1 MKNKIICSYRVNG
14 RATESSII
22 VDIHRKIKRGK
33 VLRGFNRYTVN
44 FRFAASFYRYYL
56 GYYAPLLIPLPPL
69 QRSYYAKLSRAWIE
83 SGTRS
88 ISMLI
93 FVSSLFPGRFDYHY
107 LVLVVI
113 SNRGKKAMEIVPDYF
128 YSLFARV
135 SLSRGKIKNEKKKSN
150 FPPRIVGLEKIN
162 TRFIPRGWSGSGAMI
177 LIPVSIL
184 TFFLDD
190 LGSRDQ

>member
-1 MKNKIICSYRVNG
+1 
-14 RATESSII
+14 
-22 VDIHRKIKRGK
+22 
-33 VLRGFNRYTVN
+33 
-44 FRFAASFYRYYL
+44 
-56 GYYAPLLIPLPPL
+56 
-69 QRSYYAKLSRAWIE
+69 
-83 SGTRS
+83 
-88 ISMLI
+88 MLI

-184 TFFLDD
+184 TFFLDG